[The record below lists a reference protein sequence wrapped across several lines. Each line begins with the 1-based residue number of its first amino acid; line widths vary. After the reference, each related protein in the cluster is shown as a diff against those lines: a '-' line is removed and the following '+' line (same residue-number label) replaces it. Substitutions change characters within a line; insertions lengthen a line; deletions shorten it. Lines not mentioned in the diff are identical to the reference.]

1 MGTQYNFSVKDAE
14 DAPSV
19 NAGIEGWDAVV
30 QINNVISRRYA
41 ASTPMSL
48 ISRIVDFRGSSESG
62 AASGFSG
69 IQLDTNGYLPL
80 LDIGSLGSGT
90 SNAKNLLFIPT
101 MVGLMIHPQTTGVM
115 GITFSASIVVRTTS
129 NQTALLTSSFP
140 LNPSASTPDTAS
152 FNGVAPM
159 STPNGQASGVHPQ
172 PTSVPIAPTQSA
184 GIRRGYYYLC
194 PINKGWLQHSGGN
207 VCGGV
212 PLRGFTIQNSSISPF
227 IPDDDTAD
235 ADISYAGLLPFT
247 QIGLLANGLSGTAT
261 NTARFAIV
269 DLYGIIIPSA
279 SAAV

>member
-1 MGTQYNFSVKDAE
+1 MGTQYDFSIKDAE

-48 ISRIVDFRGSSESG
+48 ISRQIDFTGTGVDGG
-62 AASGFSG
+62 TGG

-80 LDIGSLGSGT
+80 LDIGSLSGT

-101 MVGLMIHPQTTGVM
+101 MVGLMIHPQTGGAMGV
-115 GITFSASIVVRTTS
+115 TFSASIVVRTAS

-140 LNPSASTPDTAS
+140 LTPSASTPDTAS
-152 FNGVAPM
+152 FNNVAPM
-159 STPNGQASGVHPQ
+159 STPNGQSSGVHPQ
-172 PTSVPIAPTQSA
+172 PTSVPNAPVNSS

-227 IPDDDTAD
+227 LPDGDTAD

-247 QIGLLANGLSGTAT
+247 QIGLLANGTSGTAT